1 MSKRILVVDDDPAIR
16 GLVREYMTEHGI
28 EVLCA
33 SGGQEMDRLL
43 ANETVDL
50 VVLDVKMPG
59 EDGFNLAR
67 MLRARSTLPI
77 IMLTGQGHEVDRVL
91 GLELGADDYVTKP
104 FSPRELL
111 ARVRAVLRRH
121 DLAASAAVAAA
132 AAAAGANGGGA
143 AKEPRSYQFSGWSLA
158 TGTRKLTAPDGG
170 KVDLTNGE
178 YSLLV
183 TFLRSPRAILSRDQ
197 LLEGSRLHADI
208 YDRSIDVQILRLRRK
223 IEENAN
229 EPRLI
234 RTERGAGYFFDADVT
249 SQF

>member
-1 MSKRILVVDDDPAIR
+1 MAKRILVVDDDPAIR
-16 GLVREYMTEHGI
+16 GLVQEYMTEHGI

-33 SGGQEMDRLL
+33 ADGHEMGQLL
-43 ANETVDL
+43 EAEAVDL

-67 MLRARSTLPI
+67 TLRSRSSLPI

-111 ARVRAVLRRH
+111 ARIRAVLRRH
-121 DLAASAAVAAA
+121 DLAAPAAA
-132 AAAAGANGGGA
+132 ATTPAPAQPAR
-143 AKEPRSYQFSGWSLA
+143 EPRNYRFAGWSLA
-158 TGTRKLTAPDGG
+158 TGTRKLTAPAGD

-197 LLEGSRLHADI
+197 LLEGSRMHADI

-223 IEENAN
+223 IEVNPN
-229 EPRLI
+229 DPQLI

-249 SQF
+249 TLA

>member
-1 MSKRILVVDDDPAIR
+1 MAKRILVVDDDPAIR
-16 GLVREYMTEHGI
+16 ALVQEYLGEHGI
-28 EVLCA
+28 EVLTA
-33 SGGQEMDRLL
+33 SGGHEMGRLL
-43 ANETVDL
+43 ETETVDL

-67 MLRARSTLPI
+67 TLRARSTLPI

-111 ARVRAVLRRH
+111 ARIRAVLRRH
-121 DLAASAAVAAA
+121 DLAATTATAAP
-132 AAAAGANGGGA
+132 GGA
-143 AKEPRSYQFSGWSLA
+143 TAGSVKEPRSYRFGGWSLA
-158 TGTRKLTAPDGG
+158 TGTRKLTAPDGA

-223 IEENAN
+223 IEENPN
-229 EPRLI
+229 DPRLI

-249 SQF
+249 SQS

>member
-1 MSKRILVVDDDPAIR
+1 VTKRVLTVDDDPAIR
-16 GLVREYMTEHGI
+16 DLVRDYLSEHGVT
-28 EVLCA
+28 VLTAA
-33 SGGQEMDRLL
+33 SGAEMSRIMDT
-43 ANETVDL
+43 EKVDL

-59 EDGFNLAR
+59 EDGFSLAR
-67 MLRARSTLPI
+67 TLRNKSSVPI

-121 DLAASAAVAAA
+121 DLAAQAATAR
-132 AAAAGANGGGA
+132 G
-143 AKEPRSYQFSGWSLA
+143 EPVRIDVRAYQFSGWELT
-158 TGTRKLTAPDGG
+158 TGTRKLTSPGG
-170 KVDLTNGE
+170 EKIDLTNGE
-178 YSLLV
+178 FSLLV
-183 TFLRSPRAILSRDQ
+183 TFLRAPKTILSRDQ

-229 EPRLI
+229 EPKLI
-234 RTERGAGYFFDADVT
+234 RTERGAGYFFDSDVT
-249 SQF
+249 TI

>member
-1 MSKRILVVDDDPAIR
+1 MAKRILVVDDDPAIR
-16 GLVREYMTEHGI
+16 DLVRDYLTEHGI
-28 EVLCA
+28 EVLAA
-33 SGGQEMDRLL
+33 SGGHEMGRILES
-43 ANETVDL
+43 ETVDL

-111 ARVRAVLRRH
+111 ARIRAVLRRH
-121 DLAASAAVAAA
+121 DLAAVTPAASPSGSFA
-132 AAAAGANGGGA
+132 
-143 AKEPRSYQFSGWSLA
+143 EPRNYRFAGWSLA
-158 TGTRKLTAPDGG
+158 TGTRKLSTPAGE
-170 KVDLTNGE
+170 KVELTNGE

-183 TFLRSPRAILSRDQ
+183 TFLRAPRAILTRDQ

-223 IEENAN
+223 IEENPN

-249 SQF
+249 TTT

>member
-1 MSKRILVVDDDPAIR
+1 MAKRILVVDDDPAIR
-16 GLVREYMTEHGI
+16 ALIREYLGEHGI

-33 SGGQEMDRLL
+33 SGGHEMGRLL
-43 ANETVDL
+43 ENEAVDL

-67 MLRARSTLPI
+67 TLRSRSTLPI

-111 ARVRAVLRRH
+111 ARIRAVLRRH
-121 DLAASAAVAAA
+121 DLAAAPTSAAAPAA
-132 AAAAGANGGGA
+132 GA
-143 AKEPRSYQFSGWSLA
+143 AKEPRSYRFGGWSLA
-158 TGTRKLTAPDGG
+158 TGTRKLTAPGG
-170 KVDLTNGE
+170 EKVDLTNGE

-183 TFLRSPRAILSRDQ
+183 TFLRSPRSILSRDQ

-223 IEENAN
+223 IEENPN
-229 EPRLI
+229 DPRLI

-249 SQF
+249 TQP

>member
-1 MSKRILVVDDDPAIR
+1 MTKRVLTVDDDPAIR
-16 GLVREYMTEHGI
+16 DLVRDYLSEHGVT
-28 EVLCA
+28 VLTAA
-33 SGGQEMDRLL
+33 SGAEMSRIMDT
-43 ANETVDL
+43 EKVDL

-59 EDGFNLAR
+59 EDGFSLAR
-67 MLRARSTLPI
+67 TLRNKSSVPI

-121 DLAASAAVAAA
+121 DLAAQAAA
-132 AAAAGANGGGA
+132 ARG
-143 AKEPRSYQFSGWSLA
+143 EPARIDVRAYQFSGWELT
-158 TGTRKLTAPDGG
+158 TGTRKLTSPAGE
-170 KVDLTNGE
+170 KIDLTNGE
-178 YSLLV
+178 FSLLV
-183 TFLRSPRAILSRDQ
+183 TFLRAPKSILSRDQ

-229 EPRLI
+229 EPKLI
-234 RTERGAGYFFDADVT
+234 RTERGAGYFFDSDVT
-249 SQF
+249 TS